1 MRNPLASK
9 KAAEV
14 LIAIQTIVGQVKS
27 EFQGDVTRKIRLG
40 VVSRLH
46 GDSAW
51 EISGGKVRDWAR
63 TKGFNV
69 ASTAG
74 GDLSNNSRV
83 GILKRMGRTMLLCNG
98 LPNSSELWPL
108 AVSHAAF
115 FHKWRAKLF
124 SRIKD
129 PPNDS
134 FAPRAREGFF
144 VGVSSE
150 RSKTILVLR
159 RSDGVVELEP
169 VSSYVETGCVD
180 PKFEEEK
187 EKLDVPEDGFCNV
200 MCDDDYQQEDQFF
213 ECNENNESDDFDVN
227 AAPMTFHS
235 VMKDA
240 GATVVSARDV
250 EKSSGASR
258 EEWRSAIP
266 SLREHDVY
274 QEVAEDERWTVPS
287 DKIIPGNSVFTIK
300 CEGTK
305 KVRVDGGGNFQE
317 YNGLAVFTVNVNV
330 ITVRVV
336 MLIAGVLGRFSTRI
350 YVNTACLHASLDGQE
365 EVYVRPP
372 PLLWRWGFAV
382 RGALWRLRKALKGL
396 RSAQRLWGLTRDGV
410 LAALV
415 MCLQGRE
422 YVLRQSCADLALW
435 IIVWLGAETGLL
447 FLMIRV
453 RQSAALWVMF
463 SHMSDDMLAAGDI
476 PILHLF
482 VDALKKGWEITQS
495 KIIGPGKEGEIT

>member
-1 MRNPLASK
+1 MNLKIIRQEVSGSVHNPLASK

-63 TKGFNV
+63 TKGFKV

-74 GDLSNNSRV
+74 GDPSNNSRAERCV
-83 GILKRMGRTMLLCNG
+83 GILKRMGRTMLLCSG

-108 AVSHAAF
+108 AVSHVAF
-115 FHKWRAKLF
+115 CHRCSVQGWKVLWPRWRAKVF

-169 VSSYVETGCVD
+169 VSSYVETGCAD
-180 PKFEEEK
+180 PEPEEEK
-187 EKLDVPEDGFCNV
+187 EKLDVPQDGFCNV

-235 VMKDA
+235 VVKDA

-258 EEWRSAIP
+258 EEWRSAIHV
-266 SLREHDVY
+266 S
-274 QEVAEDERWTVPS
+274 
-287 DKIIPGNSVFTIK
+287 
-300 CEGTK
+300 
-305 KVRVDGGGNFQE
+305 
-317 YNGLAVFTVNVNV
+317 
-330 ITVRVV
+330 
-336 MLIAGVLGRFSTRI
+336 
-350 YVNTACLHASLDGQE
+350 
-365 EVYVRPP
+365 
-372 PLLWRWGFAV
+372 
-382 RGALWRLRKALKGL
+382 
-396 RSAQRLWGLTRDGV
+396 QRT
-410 LAALV
+410 
-415 MCLQGRE
+415 
-422 YVLRQSCADLALW
+422 
-435 IIVWLGAETGLL
+435 
-447 FLMIRV
+447 
-453 RQSAALWVMF
+453 
-463 SHMSDDMLAAGDI
+463 
-476 PILHLF
+476 
-482 VDALKKGWEITQS
+482 
-495 KIIGPGKEGEIT
+495 